1 MILKFLFKLILNLL
15 IINLFNQVSSN
26 NINNEKVKNNN
37 IKIKIHLNGGDDQ
50 MNYYDYTKEYHGKT
64 YIPKF
69 VNQDQD
75 FGDRPVYNQASY
87 KYAESYP
94 SISINL
100 NDDNNAYNQPIGRN
114 QYQQNPINQKN
125 VNIYTENAFSRQSNR
140 WAHMPNYKKSR
151 FNKEFYRNG
160 YINNDRIIK
169 DFIENSSTT
178 STTRIPNLV
187 QNDLDEIEDDD
198 EVDQDAQK
206 ISNNPPS
213 PSITTTTN
221 AILTTTSKSTS
232 TLSTTTKIR
241 NLALS
246 TSGLSSS
253 KNRRRKPANK
263 NADDLSLLKSSL
275 VKSTETNRYI

>member
-1 MILKFLFKLILNLL
+1 
-15 IINLFNQVSSN
+15 
-26 NINNEKVKNNN
+26 
-37 IKIKIHLNGGDDQ
+37 
-50 MNYYDYTKEYHGKT
+50 
-64 YIPKF
+64 
-69 VNQDQD
+69 
-75 FGDRPVYNQASY
+75 
-87 KYAESYP
+87 
-94 SISINL
+94 
-100 NDDNNAYNQPIGRN
+100 
-114 QYQQNPINQKN
+114 
-125 VNIYTENAFSRQSNR
+125 
-140 WAHMPNYKKSR
+140 MPNYKKSR

-187 QNDLDEIEDDD
+187 QNDLNEIEDAD
-198 EVDQDAQK
+198 EVDQDE
-206 ISNNPPS
+206 ISNNPAS
-213 PSITTTTN
+213 PSITTKTTTN

-241 NLALS
+241 NLAL
-246 TSGLSSS
+246 S